1 MKKLKSGKAERLK
14 FGKAEPSADG
24 VKQFAAR
31 GHGAA
36 GDPPTGVGREPGCL
50 MKHPR
55 AASPSPE
62 AKAKWSVFSDSV
74 GSECWDRWYEW
85 PPKTVDELAGM
96 IGIRSDLAET
106 VAVCGPAVP
115 SPYVFTPESRL
126 RHLGEHLARALRMCA
141 GLTPAAATAKHEALL
156 AWEEER
162 YGKLRAEG
170 LKPEEDA

>member
-74 GSECWDRWYEW
+74 RGEIEPFDVGLG
-85 PPKTVDELAGM
+85 PA
-96 IGIRSDLAET
+96 IRPSFEDL

-115 SPYVFTPESRL
+115 SPYVFTLESRL